1 MLGQRSHAMRVSAGD
16 ALSVWIHAMVANAN
30 WFIMDYVDIKTYK
43 HRYIYM
49 CVCAYAYAYAIVCVC
64 IHACTDVTK

>member
-1 MLGQRSHAMRVSAGD
+1 MRVSAGD

-30 WFIMDYVDIKTYK
+30 WFIMDYVDINTYK

-49 CVCAYAYAYAIVCVC
+49 CVYAYAYAIVRDRMRMYTCMHGC
-64 IHACTDVTK
+64 N